1 MTFNDD
7 FNPPQPHSNVEI
19 VVSNVA
25 SSEANAEEGIGNVTE
40 LPFDNDAE
48 VHSSNQATSK
58 SDNDKSSKILI
69 GAAALLLVC
78 GTAFGAVALKSS
90 NDLVSNLSS
99 AAAPAPADSKSS
111 KAPKSTNVPG
121 SKGGKGLPTNPTI
134 VGRFSTDAASSCAVA
149 AQDDIANDR
158 FAACSRYWLGGGG
171 QDSTCGGTAAYLT
184 NPAGNTPGNGNPG
197 DNTCLGMGVSPLC
210 IDLEGIDEPVPV
222 LVSAAWEWSEYDP
235 PSTYNSGTCGYS
247 TSTGNA
253 PTFPSDGTSI
263 SLLPGNPCGRIL
275 TNSSIP
281 LVSPRPTIFP
291 LPNEPDPTTGTTG
304 QCYKIE
310 SNVIS
315 GTVPAITEIT
325 STVTITFKGTDYVC
339 NIVEGGQLCE
349 MWGFRNGYANNFDSQ
364 YIPFVCDDIAGDA
377 YKGYI
382 SNVFDHNQLYNI
394 EDGIGQAPQFAL
406 TKL

>member
-1 MTFNDD
+1 MTFNEE
-7 FNPPQPHSNVEI
+7 NVEI
-19 VVSNVA
+19 VVHNVA
-25 SSEANAEEGIGNVTE
+25 SSEANAEEGIGDVTE
-40 LPFDNDAE
+40 LPFDNDA
-48 VHSSNQATSK
+48 ATSK
-58 SDNDKSSKILI
+58 SDKSSKILV

-78 GTAFGAVALKSS
+78 VTAFSAVAMKSS
-90 NDLVSNLSS
+90 NDLVSSLS

-111 KAPKSTNVPG
+111 KSPKSTKVPG

-149 AQDDIANDR
+149 AQADITNNN
-158 FAACSRYWLGGGG
+158 FAACSRYWYGGGG
-171 QDSTCGGTAAYLT
+171 QNSTCGGTGDYLT
-184 NPAGNTPGNGNPG
+184 NPDGNTPINNNPA
-197 DNTCLGMGVSPLC
+197 DNTCLGVGVSPLC
-210 IDLEGIDEPVPV
+210 IDLEGIDEPVSV

-235 PSTYNSGTCGYS
+235 PSTYTSSQCGYS
-247 TSTGNA
+247 TITGTA
-253 PTFPSDGTSI
+253 PPFPSDGTSV

-281 LVSPRPTIFP
+281 LVSPTTAFSP
-291 LPNEPDPTTGTTG
+291 PDSTTSTTG

-310 SNVIS
+310 NNLVS
-315 GTVPAITEIT
+315 GVEPAITEIT

-339 NIVEGGQLCE
+339 NIVEGGQVCE

-377 YKGYI
+377 YEGYI

-394 EDGIGQAPQFAL
+394 ENGIGQAPQFAL